1 MFFVFLFLFFL
12 SFFLS
17 FFPSLFLAFFQFQ
30 PLASITVLKP
40 GLDHFN
46 SMKWIIRKAEYDPT
60 TGWQNYYHNFPGS
73 MGSAGPMTWYL
84 LSRPS
89 TEIDH
94 CVYTFENVNP
104 YFTDVAT
111 GAETCRVPDE
121 KLPNNECFDCRGVP
135 AEEVSI
141 AFLRECG
148 APWACTK
155 SIDQRCNDIFREWFS
170 MRTEFE
176 DNVSPYP
183 LSSRTGVYEPEI
195 FLGFRKKDRRVT
207 PQ

>member
-1 MFFVFLFLFFL
+1 MLQQVPKRAEFL
-12 SFFLS
+12 
-17 FFPSLFLAFFQFQ
+17 
-30 PLASITVLKP
+30 
-40 GLDHFN
+40 
-46 SMKWIIRKAEYDPT
+46 MK
-60 TGWQNYYHNFPGS
+60 NYQ
-73 MGSAGPMTWYL
+73 T
-84 LSRPS
+84 
-89 TEIDH
+89 
-94 CVYTFENVNP
+94 
-104 YFTDVAT
+104 
-111 GAETCRVPDE
+111 
-121 KLPNNECFDCRGVP
+121 NECFDCRGVP

-176 DNVSPYP
+176 VNVSPYP